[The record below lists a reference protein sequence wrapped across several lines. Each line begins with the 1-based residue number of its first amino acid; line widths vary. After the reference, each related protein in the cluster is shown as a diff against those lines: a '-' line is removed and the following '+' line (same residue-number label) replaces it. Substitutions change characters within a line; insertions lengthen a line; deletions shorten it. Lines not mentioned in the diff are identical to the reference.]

1 VRMRI
6 DAQRVG
12 LLTVPCAGIIVG
24 ILAAHDP
31 SITAAVGAGA
41 ALLTGTLVA
50 VPRFGITV
58 PLIWGYFF
66 LSLVDPS
73 KSLVYLRDLGFPEV
87 PFLRL
92 FLPVIFG
99 LLSVLLILGAGR
111 ALWTSLHEPRFT
123 IMTGTCIVLLLSLT
137 LYGLAIA
144 SLRGRSFVLAL
155 SNPTYILGYL
165 LFFPFTI
172 VIRDWPSWRRLAHG
186 FLVAIAALCI
196 EITVIWLLFAGWG
209 NLPRIYLRGGIFF
222 QVGAIISLSVISA
235 RGEGITK
242 RRRLCFWALGLASLL
257 GLILSNTRGY
267 YLGFYV
273 SVFVLLF
280 IMRIRENIRLLK
292 VSTAVLIG
300 MFLLGMAFADIQ
312 VSRYLIGQWDTDQF
326 NISLDM
332 RKEQLPFLLN
342 RFWQAPIS
350 GMGLGAAGD
359 ETEEDVI
366 AASGTQTENGSELN
380 AIVESFIKNIRRPY
394 IYELDHIVRLMQ
406 FGIVGY
412 SGWLCFWG
420 LIMVQGVKVARL
432 MPHCYHQALLRGAV
446 AGFVGCLVAAT
457 TNPYI
462 SSVITTSFSGL
473 LLALT
478 NSAALFIQRDQ
489 QTYASATG
497 VRPRA

>member
-1 VRMRI
+1 MRI

-12 LLTVPCAGIIVG
+12 LLAVPCAGVLIGII
-24 ILAAHDP
+24 AARDT
-31 SITAAVGAGA
+31 SVTAAVGAGA
-41 ALLTGTLVA
+41 ALMTGALVT
-50 VPRFGITV
+50 VPRLGIMPT
-58 PLIWGYFF
+58 LIWSYFF
-66 LSLVDPS
+66 LSFVDPS
-73 KSLVYLRDLGFPEV
+73 KSLVYLRALGFPEV

-99 LLSVLLILGAGR
+99 LLSVLLILGASR
-111 ALWTSLHEPRFT
+111 TLWTALHEPRLT
-123 IMTGTCIVLLLSLT
+123 MMTGTCIVLLLSLT

-144 SLRGRSFVLAL
+144 TLRGRSFVLAL

-172 VIRDWPSWRRLAHG
+172 AIRDWPSWRRLAHG

-209 NLPRIYLRGGIFF
+209 SLPRIYLRGGIFF

-235 RGEGITK
+235 KGEGITK
-242 RRRLCFWALGLASLL
+242 RRRLCFWALGLGSLL

-267 YLGFYV
+267 FLGFYV
-273 SVFVLLF
+273 SVFVLLCL
-280 IMRIRENIRLLK
+280 MRIHEHIRFLK
-292 VSTAVLIG
+292 VSTAVFICML
-300 MFLLGMAFADIQ
+300 LLGVASTDIQ
-312 VSRYLIGQWDTDQF
+312 ISRYLVGQWGTEQF
-326 NISLDM
+326 NVSLDM
-332 RKEQLPFLLN
+332 RKEQLPFLLG
-342 RFWQAPIS
+342 RFWQGPIA

-359 ETEEDVI
+359 EAEENVV
-366 AASGTQTENGSELN
+366 ASSGTQVESGNELN

-406 FGIVGY
+406 FGVVGY

-420 LIMVQGVKVARL
+420 LILVQGVMVTRL
-432 MPHCYHQALLRGAV
+432 IPHSYHQALLRGGV

-478 NSAALFIQRDQ
+478 NSAALFIRRDQ
-489 QTYASATG
+489 EARASDAG
-497 VRPRA
+497 ARPPA